1 MEEKLKQPSWENEP
15 LDAERPFVE
24 QIEEKVLN
32 APSEEEFARELEWL
46 EKNYY
51 QDNKKT
57 SVLINRRPV
66 THLKG
71 LP

>member
-1 MEEKLKQPSWENEP
+1 LEEEPKKPSWENEA
-15 LDAERPFVE
+15 LDAERPFLQ

-32 APSEEEFARELEWL
+32 AVSDKQFARELEWL
-46 EKNYY
+46 EKTYY

-66 THLKG
+66 THIKG